1 MNGME
6 NLYGRADV
14 RVENRPVRRLDG
26 LRRTAYDMA
35 NMK

>member
-14 RVENRPVRRLDG
+14 RVENG
-26 LRRTAYDMA
+26 LSAGSTASADSL
-35 NMK
+35 